1 MVTYA
6 PSIFRRRN
14 EVICNSW
21 KACIED
27 RFTPVETLVHCVPRK
42 TSRQHRDPPQHAPQG
57 MRFAGRTDELQA
69 SGTSGLDHEEL
80 SMKDH
85 LSESAMTGHQPKPS
99 IPTIA
104 GILLAAA
111 VLYVLLVLTPASG
124 ILSET
129 HVVSHSSLATN
140 ER

>member
-1 MVTYA
+1 MATYA
-6 PSIFRRRN
+6 PSILGRRD
-14 EVICNSW
+14 EVVCNSW
-21 KACIED
+21 KACIQD
-27 RFTPVETLVHCVPRK
+27 SFTPVETLVHCVPRK
-42 TSRQHRDPPQHAPQG
+42 TSRQDRDPPQHAPQG
-57 MRFAGRTDELQA
+57 MRLATRTGELQA
-69 SGTSGLDHEEL
+69 SATSSLDHEEF

-85 LSESAMTGHQPKPS
+85 LSESAMTGHRQKPS

-104 GILLAAA
+104 GILVAAA

-129 HVVSHSSLATN
+129 HAVSHSSLATN

>member
-1 MVTYA
+1 
-6 PSIFRRRN
+6 
-14 EVICNSW
+14 
-21 KACIED
+21 
-27 RFTPVETLVHCVPRK
+27 
-42 TSRQHRDPPQHAPQG
+42 
-57 MRFAGRTDELQA
+57 
-69 SGTSGLDHEEL
+69 
-80 SMKDH
+80 MKDH

>member
-1 MVTYA
+1 V
-6 PSIFRRRN
+6 
-14 EVICNSW
+14 
-21 KACIED
+21 
-27 RFTPVETLVHCVPRK
+27 
-42 TSRQHRDPPQHAPQG
+42 
-57 MRFAGRTDELQA
+57 A
-69 SGTSGLDHEEL
+69 SSLDHQEF

-85 LSESAMTGHQPKPS
+85 LSESAMTGHRQKPS

-129 HVVSHSSLATN
+129 HAVSHSSLATN